1 MKQFKRADLLL
12 EYDKDF
18 QEVQADCVSQLPT
31 DWAENYKS
39 YIHHFNEDTRTI
51 ISDIKDNIDYI
62 KDNYHN
68 KKYVFECLDD
78 IADYIDDLQTL
89 LGVK

>member
-18 QEVQADCVSQLPT
+18 QEVQADCLSKLRS
-31 DWAENYKS
+31 DWVDQYKS
-39 YIHHFNEDTRTI
+39 YIHHFNEDTNTI

-62 KDNYHN
+62 KSNYHN

-78 IADYIDDLQTL
+78 ILDYIEDLATL

>member
-12 EYDKDF
+12 EYDKDL
-18 QEVQADCVSQLPT
+18 QEIQADCLSKLPT

-39 YIHHFNEDTRTI
+39 YIHHFNEYTHTI

-62 KDNYHN
+62 KANYHN

-78 IADYIDDLQTL
+78 IADYIDDLQIL

>member
-12 EYDKDF
+12 EYDKDL
-18 QEVQADCVSQLPT
+18 QEVQADCLSKLQS
-31 DWAENYKS
+31 DWAEKYKS
-39 YIHHFNEDTRTI
+39 YIHHFNEDTSTI

-62 KDNYHN
+62 KENYNN

-78 IADYIDDLQTL
+78 IWDYIDDLKTL

>member
-12 EYDKDF
+12 EYDKDL
-18 QEVQADCVSQLPT
+18 QEVQADCLSKLPS
-31 DWAENYKS
+31 DWAEQYKS
-39 YIHHFNEDTRTI
+39 YIHHFNEDTHTI

-62 KDNYHN
+62 KSNYHN

-78 IADYIDDLQTL
+78 IEDYIDDLKTL